1 MFKIA
6 VLVSGSG
13 TNLEAILNA
22 IEKDEIKSKVILVIA
37 DRECYAI
44 ERASKRGIETHILD
58 RRAYRDDLS
67 DKIYEIV
74 KNRADFIV
82 LAGFL
87 SILKGDIL
95 KEYKDRI
102 INLHP
107 SLLPKFGGV
116 GMYGDNVHRAVLDN
130 REEIT
135 GCTVHFVDE
144 GVDTGRIIL
153 QRTVAVDCEDK
164 IEDIKKKVQREEHIA
179 IVEAIKKLEVDYEG
193 VNQCI

>member
-1 MFKIA
+1 MFNIA
-6 VLVSGSG
+6 VLVSGNG

-22 IEKDEIKSKVILVIA
+22 VEKDEIKSKVVLVIS
-37 DRECYAI
+37 DRKCYGI
-44 ERASKRGIETHILD
+44 ERAKKRGIETYILD
-58 RRAYRDDLS
+58 RKAYRDELS
-67 DKIYEIV
+67 DRIYELV
-74 KNRADFIV
+74 KYRADFIV

-95 KEYKDRI
+95 KDYKDRI

-130 REEIT
+130 REKIT

-153 QRTVAVDCEDK
+153 QRTVSVDYEDK
-164 IEDIKKKVQREEHIA
+164 IEDIKRKVQREEHIA

-193 VNQCI
+193 INQCI

>member
-22 IEKDEIKSKVILVIA
+22 IDDKKLNSRVLVVIA
-37 DRECYAI
+37 DRECYGI
-44 ERASKRGIETHILD
+44 ERAKKRGIETHVFD
-58 RRAYRDDLS
+58 RKTYRDELS
-67 DKIYEIV
+67 KKIYEVV

-87 SILKGDIL
+87 SILEGEIL

-107 SLLPKFGGV
+107 SLLPKFGGK
-116 GMYGDNVHRAVLDN
+116 GMYGDNVHRAVLEN
-130 REEIT
+130 REKQT

-153 QRTVAVDCEDK
+153 QRIVSVDDEDN
-164 IEDIKKKVQREEHIA
+164 IDDIKKKVQREEHIA
-179 IVEAIKKLEVDYEG
+179 IVEAIKNLEVAYEG
-193 VNQCI
+193 AN

>member
-22 IEKDEIKSKVILVIA
+22 VDENRLNSKVSIVIA
-37 DRECYAI
+37 DRECYGI
-44 ERASKRGIETHILD
+44 ERAKKRGIETYILD
-58 RRAYRDDLS
+58 RKTYRDELS
-67 DKIYEIV
+67 YKIYEVV
-74 KNRADFIV
+74 KSRADFIV

-87 SILKGDIL
+87 SILEGEIL

-107 SLLPKFGGV
+107 SLLPKFGGK
-116 GMYGDNVHRAVLDN
+116 GMYGDNVHRAVLEN
-130 REEIT
+130 REKQT

-153 QRTVAVDCEDK
+153 QRIVSVDDEDN
-164 IEDIKKKVQREEHIA
+164 IDDIKKKVQREEHIA
-179 IVEAIKKLEVDYEG
+179 IVEAIKNLEVAYEG
-193 VNQCI
+193 AN

>member
-22 IEKDEIKSKVILVIA
+22 IDEKRLNSSVNLVIA
-37 DRECYAI
+37 DRECYGI
-44 ERASKRGIETHILD
+44 ERAKKRGIETHIFD
-58 RRAYRDDLS
+58 RKTYRDELS
-67 DKIYEIV
+67 KKIYEVV

-87 SILKGDIL
+87 SILEGEIL

-107 SLLPKFGGV
+107 SLLPKFGGK
-116 GMYGDNVHRAVLDN
+116 GMYGDNVHRAVLEN
-130 REEIT
+130 KEKQT

-153 QRTVAVDCEDK
+153 QRIVSVDDEDN
-164 IEDIKKKVQREEHIA
+164 IDDIKKKVQTQEHIA
-179 IVEAIKKLEVDYEG
+179 IVEAIKSLEVAYEG
-193 VNQCI
+193 AN

>member
-1 MFKIA
+1 M
-6 VLVSGSG
+6 
-13 TNLEAILNA
+13 
-22 IEKDEIKSKVILVIA
+22 
-37 DRECYAI
+37 
-44 ERASKRGIETHILD
+44 
-58 RRAYRDDLS
+58 
-67 DKIYEIV
+67 
-74 KNRADFIV
+74 
-82 LAGFL
+82 AGFL

-95 KEYKDRI
+95 KDYKDRI

-130 REEIT
+130 REKIT

-153 QRTVAVDCEDK
+153 QRTVSVDYEDK
-164 IEDIKKKVQREEHIA
+164 IEDIKRKVQREEHIA

-193 VNQCI
+193 INQCI

>member
-22 IEKDEIKSKVILVIA
+22 VDENRLNSKVSIVIA
-37 DRECYAI
+37 DRECYGI
-44 ERASKRGIETHILD
+44 ERAKKRGIETYILD
-58 RRAYRDDLS
+58 RKTYRDELS
-67 DKIYEIV
+67 YKIYEVV
-74 KNRADFIV
+74 KSRADFIV

-87 SILKGDIL
+87 SILDGEIL

-107 SLLPKFGGV
+107 SLLPKFGGK
-116 GMYGDNVHRAVLDN
+116 GMYGDNVHRAVLEN
-130 REEIT
+130 KEKQT

-153 QRTVAVDCEDK
+153 QRIVSVDDEDN
-164 IEDIKKKVQREEHIA
+164 IDDIKKKVQREEHIA
-179 IVEAIKKLEVDYEG
+179 IVEAIKNLEVAYEG
-193 VNQCI
+193 AN

>member
-22 IEKDEIKSKVILVIA
+22 VDENRLNSKVSVVIA
-37 DRECYAI
+37 DRECYGI
-44 ERASKRGIETHILD
+44 ERAKKRGIETYILD
-58 RRAYRDDLS
+58 RKTYRDELS
-67 DKIYEIV
+67 FKIYKVV
-74 KNRADFIV
+74 KERADFIV

-87 SILKGDIL
+87 SILEGEIL

-107 SLLPKFGGV
+107 SLLPKFGGK
-116 GMYGDNVHRAVLDN
+116 GMYGDNVHRAVLEN
-130 REEIT
+130 REKQT

-153 QRTVAVDCEDK
+153 QRIVSVDVEDN
-164 IEDIKKKVQREEHIA
+164 IDDIKKKVQREEHIA
-179 IVEAIKKLEVDYEG
+179 IVEAIKNLEVAYEG
-193 VNQCI
+193 AN